1 MKFGPLV
8 FLAAFFAL
16 SLSWSAFVLA
26 PQLQLGRAVQETNA
40 VVKTEM
46 YPQERPGLAR
56 QGLQVY
62 RANGCAYCHSQQVQ
76 QKDTLVDVVLTEV
89 GTNASRVAE
98 ALNTAQVG
106 KFNGTGLAAGLP
118 KSIKRRVT
126 LQVGDSINTILKN
139 AGAKSQLQLVPVGF
153 DIDRGWGTRGT
164 VAQDFVFDSPV
175 MPGSQRVGPDLAN
188 VGARLPDLKW
198 QLQHLYSPASVVPG
212 SPMPSYRFLF
222 ERRKISGEF
231 SRDAFVDPESKDY
244 EIVPKRDARALAAYL
259 LSLRAETPL
268 YEAPLTPPPAPAT
281 NAPAAATNAPAK

>member
-16 SLSWSAFVLA
+16 SMSWSAFVLA
-26 PQLQLGRAVQETNA
+26 PQLQLGRAVQATNA
-40 VVKTEM
+40 VVKSEM

-56 QGLQVY
+56 EGLQVY

-76 QKDTLVDVVLTEV
+76 QRGTLLDVILTDV
-89 GTNASRVAE
+89 ATNASRVAD
-98 ALNTAQVG
+98 ALNTAQLG
-106 KFNGTGLAAGLP
+106 NFNAAGLAAGLP
-118 KSIKRRVT
+118 KAILT
-126 LQVGDSINTILKN
+126 NLTIEAADNDNAILKN
-139 AGAKSQLQLVPVGF
+139 AGATSKLNLVPTGS
-153 DIDRGWGTRGT
+153 DIARGWGTRGT

-175 MPGSQRVGPDLAN
+175 MLGSQRVGPDLAN
-188 VGARLPDLKW
+188 VGARLPDMTW

-222 ERRKISGEF
+222 ERRKISSEF
-231 SRDAFVDPESKDY
+231 SRDAFADPESKEY
-244 EIVPKRDARALAAYL
+244 EIVPKREARALAAYL

-281 NAPAAATNAPAK
+281 NAPAAATNALPK